1 MSSQLIG
8 MCSTLTEAHG
18 VHQKGSCDRP
28 HKLLSA
34 LGLYDSRK
42 ACHPFFNAINLISSL
57 QSSTARRTSLTSRG
71 SAAGGSP
78 SSEIIHRMQTRPY
91 QCSAL
96 HQSAAASEF
105 RSSTPTA
112 ICSSTLAPE
121 RAARSCSWWRESHG
135 CAMRRNDAPARARS
149 GKVWFAGSAKTS

>member
-8 MCSTLTEAHG
+8 MCSTLAEPHG
-18 VHQKGSCDRP
+18 VHQTGPCYLP

-34 LGLYDSRK
+34 LGLYESRK
-42 ACHPFFNAINLISSL
+42 VCNPFFNAMNLTSSM

-71 SAAGGSP
+71 SPAGGSA
-78 SSEIIHRMQTRPY
+78 SSEIIHRIQTRPC
-91 QCSAL
+91 QRSAL
-96 HQSAAASEF
+96 HQSAAASDF

-121 RAARSCSWWRESHG
+121 RAAQSCSCSRESHG
-135 CAMRRNDAPARARS
+135 CAIGRNNAPGRARS